1 MKKLI
6 PSPSLPSPALVV
18 ACIALFGA
26 MSGSAYAVATGSIDA
41 REIKNYTLTGKDMKK
56 DGVGGVTIKES
67 RLGTVPSSTVTEGVN
82 HTAVVAAT
90 GQFVR
95 GRNVTSA
102 VRTGEGRYQVTFN
115 RNIQT
120 CTTVASVG
128 DTSAAGPP
136 AGSAT
141 TTGLATNGNTVQV
154 RTAQASD
161 GTPANRPFNLIVSC

>member
-1 MKKLI
+1 MKRLI
-6 PSPSLPSPALVV
+6 PSPSMPSPAMII
-18 ACIALFGA
+18 ACIALFMA
-26 MSGSAYAVATGSIDA
+26 MTGSAAALATGVIDG
-41 REIKNYTLTGKDMKK
+41 REVKNYSLTGKDMKK
-56 DGVGGVTIKES
+56 DGVGGITIKES

-82 HTAVVAAT
+82 HTAVVTGT

-102 VRTGEGRYQVTFN
+102 VRTGDGRYQVTFN
-115 RNIQT
+115 RNIQA

-141 TTGLATNGNTVQV
+141 TTGLVTNGNTVQV